1 MPILV
6 VVLVAGLLL
15 LFLQKPGAASQPGQR
30 GAVDGRWL
38 LAGLLV
44 GFLLLRLG
52 LNWLVVAGGVALTT
66 LRAVAPLLRL
76 LPLVNQWARTG
87 GAGAGAHRSDSGQAG
102 AGNAGRT
109 ARMSRREA
117 LEVLGLDERATR
129 EDVQRE
135 YRRLIKR
142 LHPDLGGSTYLTA
155 KLNEARDVLS

>member
-1 MPILV
+1 VPILV

-15 LFLQKPGAASQPGQR
+15 LFLQKPRAASQPGQR

-38 LAGLLV
+38 LAGLIV

-76 LPLVNQWARTG
+76 LPLVNQWAQTG
-87 GAGAGAHRSDSGQAG
+87 GATGAHRSDSGQAG
-102 AGNAGRT
+102 AGTVGRT

-135 YRRLIKR
+135 YRRLVKR